1 MEPTKHFACTLMSIL
16 FCYNFYIHVT
26 WRYIE
31 SIYIYIKCMCILRDY
46 FRTSQLFNWQTSK
59 HVGKQQQV
67 HQATP
72 TTQVKLLGFVSC
84 LQGWMGWDE
93 IRSMTEDKVKILAIS
108 FTWLP
113 ARQPAKVRNVVSS
126 DVCLG
131 IRNEAP
137 WLLHHQPTHAISEA
151 VNTPA
156 TPWRHS
162 RSHSGPGRHR
172 YRNGE

>member
-1 MEPTKHFACTLMSIL
+1 MYMLHGGTLNQYISSVCVSSGIILEQVNCLIDKHPNM
-16 FCYNFYIHVT
+16 
-26 WRYIE
+26 WE
-31 SIYIYIKCMCILRDY
+31 SDNKSTRPPRQ
-46 FRTSQLFNWQTSK
+46 FRSNSSD
-59 HVGKQQQV
+59 
-67 HQATP
+67 
-72 TTQVKLLGFVSC
+72 SC
-84 LQGWMGWDE
+84 LVFRGGWGEM
-93 IRSMTEDKVKILAIS
+93 RSMTEDKVKILAIS

-113 ARQPAKVRNVVSS
+113 ARQLAKVRNVVSS